1 MQYQGYTHNSAALD
15 FDSFVFEAGYLDDE
29 EDISGEATASNTMM
43 HNDRELW
50 KLIIV
55 DLFAHFC
62 W

>member
-1 MQYQGYTHNSAALD
+1 MQYQGYTHNSVALD

-43 HNDRELW
+43 HYDRELW

-55 DLFAHFC
+55 DLFAHFR
-62 W
+62 